1 MNAIKIIPGTVLD
14 ISKTGGVMGEDF
26 LNNIFYISDGIM
38 LSYIREITG
47 IDGTTLQNWVK
58 RGWVLN
64 PKNKLYSK
72 EQLARILIINMV
84 RDTMQLSKISYLLE
98 YINGDVENT
107 CDDIISESKL
117 YDYICR
123 AIAENNLGK
132 SDLDDIIANVTSDYN
147 ECFPGAASRL
157 KKAIKIIM
165 LSYKATA
172 YKNLADAELKEIEV

>member
-1 MNAIKIIPGTVLD
+1 
-14 ISKTGGVMGEDF
+14 
-26 LNNIFYISDGIM
+26 
-38 LSYIREITG
+38 
-47 IDGTTLQNWVK
+47 
-58 RGWVLN
+58 
-64 PKNKLYSK
+64 
-72 EQLARILIINMV
+72 MV

-123 AIAENNLGK
+123 AIAESNLGK
-132 SDLDDIIANVTSDYN
+132 GDLDDIIANVTADYN

-172 YKNLADAELKEIEV
+172 YKNLADAELKEIED